1 MQTTNSSQNTTADH
15 FLYLNANQFV
25 PAPWGNV
32 RRKPRNP
39 AKFNEFKENVRVC
52 GIIQAVT
59 ARPHPELP
67 NVYEIL
73 AGYGRIEAALEGDV
87 IVPTLIKNVSDAEGL
102 AIGLME
108 NLQREDM
115 TPVDEAFAA
124 QAVLGS
130 CSGDYEE
137 AALTLGWDIKRLK
150 QRLHLLRCIK
160 PVLDAI
166 DEPNPNGMRISLRHA
181 DLLAGISQEA
191 QAKLLPS
198 IIANKT
204 SVEEL
209 KILLGK
215 AVVSLSKARF
225 DIKDCAACP
234 HNSQQQ
240 ENLFAEFAFD
250 GATCRNMLCFKQ
262 KNADMVA
269 QKRIELT
276 ERYGTII
283 LFSEVNEKTL
293 PRVSHDSVGSEQ
305 FFSGCISCSNR
316 VALLDDRLD
325 TSGDVHED
333 RCTKSDCFNNCV
345 SKVKAAEQA
354 QVIEAKSTG
363 TGNASSSG
371 AEVTGKKKSLKPS
384 DHKNVDIAANLPSR
398 VIEDNKKLLRQA
410 AVAAWGSEQQESQR
424 FQLAVTLAALR
435 SVTGK
440 SFGVEL
446 PAILSKSP
454 DLNVIR
460 ENIKTALQHIATD
473 LPVVGGNSMT
483 DVMIKTLSHA
493 PNTKQKAIEVW
504 QPSFERLSLYT
515 VPAIEQIMLQSGF
528 QQAYVAANG
537 GNEKAFK
544 KLCNQGKEDLIKGIM
559 GFPFDWSMFAPTTYL
574 DGI

>member
-1 MQTTNSSQNTTADH
+1 MQITTSSQNTAADH

-52 GIIQAVT
+52 GIVQAVT

-67 NVYEIL
+67 DVYEIL

-87 IVPTLIKNVSDAEGL
+87 IVPTLIKYVSDAEGQ

-166 DEPNPNGMRISLRHA
+166 DEPNPNGMKISLRHA

-209 KILLGK
+209 KFLLGK

-262 KNADMVA
+262 KNAEMVA

-293 PRVSHDSVGSEQ
+293 PRVSHESVGSEQ

-325 TSGDVHED
+325 TAGEVHED
-333 RCTKSDCFNNCV
+333 RCTKSDCFKNCV
-345 SKVKAAEQA
+345 SKAKAAEQA
-354 QVIEAKSTG
+354 LTTETTPTTNG
-363 TGNASSSG
+363 SSSG
-371 AEVTGKKKSLKPS
+371 AAVTEKKKNTKPS
-384 DHKNVDIAANLPSR
+384 NPTNVEIAANLPSR
-398 VIEDNKKLLRQA
+398 VIEDNKKMLRHA

-435 SVTGK
+435 SVAGK
-440 SFGVEL
+440 SFGIEL
-446 PAILSKSP
+446 PTILSKCS
-454 DLNVIR
+454 DLNIIR

-473 LPVVGGNSMT
+473 LAVVGGNSMT
-483 DVMIKTLSHA
+483 DVMIRTLSNAPHA
-493 PNTKQKAIEVW
+493 KQKAIEVW
-504 QPSFERLSLYT
+504 QPTVDRLSLYT

-574 DGI
+574 EGI